1 MERSWTE
8 LEIIKKAK
16 EQTQREETNIISS
29 VSEIIR
35 NVRIEGDD
43 AIRKYNSMFDGN
55 ENECFRVSR
64 DEIELAYSK
73 VDKVL
78 IEDIKAAANN
88 ITAFAKLQRA
98 LAMISLEEE
107 ISPGV
112 VLGHRK
118 IPVDACCCYVPGGNY
133 PLFSTA
139 LMLAIPAKISGVSR
153 VVACSPAIKAS
164 GNGNSNDNGG
174 DNDWDRSRSAGSSGG
189 SGSDN
194 SSSTSGGIH
203 PLTLVAMDIAGVDE
217 IYTIGGAQAIAA
229 FAYGTNQ
236 IKPVDLIVGP
246 GNKYVTEAKRQCFG
260 QIGIDFIAGP
270 SEVLIIADAT
280 ANPKILAADLLSQ
293 SEHDISAKGIL
304 VTTSKETAKRVEIE
318 IEKQLLS
325 LQTSK
330 IASKAWYDNGEIL
343 VVESLEQACELSNA
357 YAPEHLELIVEEEDK
372 MIPLLSNYGSLFIGE
387 MSAEVFGDYVSGTN
401 HTLPT
406 SKAARYTGGVWVGTF
421 IKTCT
426 YQKLG
431 KIAIEKL
438 GPIALR
444 MAKAEGLYA
453 HANAADIRLEIRKI

>member
-1 MERSWTE
+1 M
-8 LEIIKKAK
+8 EIIKKAK
-16 EQTQREETNIISS
+16 EQTQREATNIISS
-29 VSEIIR
+29 VSKIIR
-35 NVRIEGDD
+35 NVRMEGDH

-64 DEIELAYSK
+64 EEIERAYSK
-73 VDKVL
+73 VDKIF

-98 LAMISLEEE
+98 SAMVSIEEE

-118 IPVDACCCYVPGGNY
+118 IPIEACCCYVPGGNY

-139 LMLAIPAKISGVSR
+139 LMLAIPAKIAGVGR
-153 VVACSPAIKAS
+153 VVACSPAIKES
-164 GNGNSNDNGG
+164 GNGNGNSNGNGG

-194 SSSTSGGIH
+194 RSTSGGIH
-203 PLTLVAMDIAGVDE
+203 PLTLVAMDIAGIDE
-217 IYTIGGAQAIAA
+217 IYAIGGAQAIAA
-229 FAYGTNQ
+229 FAYGTSQ
-236 IKPVDLIVGP
+236 IEPVDLIVGP

-330 IASKAWYDNGEIL
+330 IAAQAWYDNGEIL
-343 VVESLEQACELSNA
+343 VAESLEQACELSNA

-372 MIPLLSNYGSLFIGE
+372 LIPLLSNYGSLFIGE

-431 KIAIEKL
+431 KIGIEKL
-438 GPIALR
+438 GPIASR